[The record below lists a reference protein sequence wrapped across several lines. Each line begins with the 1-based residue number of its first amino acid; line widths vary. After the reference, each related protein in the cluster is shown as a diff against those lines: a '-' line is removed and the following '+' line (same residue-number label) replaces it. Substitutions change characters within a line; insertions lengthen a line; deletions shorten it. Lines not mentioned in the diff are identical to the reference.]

1 MSKDELNFDSEQL
14 EQELA
19 DLAKEL
25 GTKISQLEPAP
36 LRKEFAVE
44 LRASLQTAI
53 NESNQQ
59 EYKAEDLA
67 KENLPAENPENISKT
82 SENIRK
88 ATGEKYNNKQASI
101 LGSIFS
107 GLRVFKRRKVQL
119 TACIL
124 LITFIFGTLFWDGS
138 RFNPVV
144 TPVYAGEIAI
154 NAIETDELGVKT
166 DSAFL
171 ITSKNPLDEKTVKSN
186 LQIEPAFEYS
196 LKKGAGGKEYQIIPQ
211 EELSPDTV
219 YRLSFD
225 PEGKEREN
233 FSWAFQTQSSFQV
246 MRSLPGNITVG
257 VPLDTGI
264 EITFTHE
271 NFDLSKVKE
280 YFQISPQVEGRFE
293 QHKKTLVFVPKQQ
306 LQPATLYTVTLQEG
320 LSLTGS
326 KKTLAEEY
334 SFSFETQGSEEKKFS
349 FEMDNNLVEFS
360 TSEAPFFSA
369 YFPAEGKV
377 PPAVISLY
385 RYPNNQDFSQALAKK
400 DEFPTWSYYTRRNYR
415 EDLSG
420 LTKYAEYKKD
430 FLSVDRWSHYLI
442 FPEKLPNGYYVAEIA
457 VEDVIQQVW
466 FQVTDLAVYLVQ
478 DEEKNLFWVNDLK
491 TKSPVAGA
499 TVDLEQGKRSYK
511 GNEQGVVIAEFAKE
525 KGAQG
530 TSEQG
535 KGGYVNTAAPQN
547 YAVVKKDG
555 QEIVVPIF
563 AHQQGSEPGPIESRD
578 YWKYLYLDRE
588 LFKPGDM
595 VNFWGVLAPRKGA
608 EPLRE
613 VVVELM
619 SSGSNYYGRGE
630 EAPILSQKVRLKE
643 EIFTGGLEL
652 PILRPGYYY
661 LRVKSGETTFLSRG
675 FSVQTYQKPAYKI
688 SVEPEKKAIFAGE
701 KVDFLAEAAFFEGTP
716 VPKVSIN
723 YSIWEQQGTVN
734 TNDQGVATIPFVAMI
749 NTDDYDYYYGN
760 AYRSF
765 YLGVNAALPEAGEIS
780 TSSNVLVFASKVF
793 LEGEVKREGNGFVLS
808 EQLSHVNL
816 EKVNQGEYPERDN
829 FVSGPAAGYPIKG
842 KVIQE
847 KWKKVEE
854 GRERY
859 NFITKKVEKTYY
871 YEYYTE
877 QIGEFAVVTDE
888 QGKVTYQGDY
898 NLDPE
903 GSYYLELMAQ
913 DQEGR
918 QLKKRMQIFRNSG
931 DHNYYNRYYRLQT
944 EKEGEKFIPGDKVTL
959 NFTENEQTMDTRMQG
974 YLFYQGLKTIDT
986 YKVSDQSQYT
996 FNFTEE
1002 YIPNINVGAVYF
1014 DGIAYREAYPTIVPY
1029 DPASEELKVT
1039 IETDQKEYR
1048 PKDKVKLSLLVTD
1061 QQGKPVQAKVNLN
1074 LVDEALYSM
1083 VDQNVD
1089 ILSRLYTD
1097 YLRLYIRTRASH
1109 VHPEFGGGAEQGGE
1123 GEGER
1128 KDFFDTVL
1136 FTTVETNG
1144 RGRASAEF
1152 TLPDNLTSWR
1162 LTYHGVTSDLQV
1174 ASGTAQIPVRLP
1186 FFVEMVCKETYLTG
1200 DTPVIVVRS
1209 YGEKVGTNAPVS
1221 YEMTLTTPTGE
1232 KITQKAQGQVA
1243 AGTDWQLSALQ
1254 AGKYK
1259 LTVEGKAGEYRD
1271 KLSYEFA
1278 VVASFLERSM
1288 TTHQVL
1294 KGNPKLAGGSVE
1306 PTTVVFSDYE
1316 KSQYLRGLYS
1326 LAWQNGGR
1334 LEQKLA
1340 SREARKLLT
1349 QYFSEGKEIIAGD
1362 EEESLLIYQQYDGG
1376 VGILPYAES
1385 ELALT
1390 ALVASVGSNDFDY
1403 GAMSGYFYNRM
1414 EKGEVVGE
1422 DLTLA
1427 LWGLG
1432 ALGEP
1437 VLIEI
1442 NKYLEQEDLSPSE
1455 KVHLAL
1461 ALLDIGDGA
1470 YAYQVYVELLEQ
1482 YGENL
1487 GNSLRM
1493 NVGRDQ
1499 DEIITATTQMALLA
1513 ARLDAPEKNRLYQ
1526 YVLENPGTEILNN
1539 LEQLQI
1545 LKYNLQYM
1553 KNVPVCF
1560 TYELNGKKEKKELE
1574 GRETFTI
1581 TLLPQDL
1588 AKLKFSEIKG
1598 KIGVMTAYSESYAQ
1612 EDIADR
1618 DDLQVSRTYLVNQ
1631 KKTTTFE
1638 RGDLVEVVLNYEI
1651 KDLAPGGS
1659 YELVDI
1665 LPAGLSYVQR
1675 PYNRTEKLSVNWRYP
1690 SEVKGQKITFNLWK
1704 EKKTGQ
1710 TEKPRPIVYYAR
1722 VVSPGEFIAQGTLLS
1737 HSKNND
1743 LCILGQEDRVVIK

>member
-1 MSKDELNFDSEQL
+1 MSKDVLNFENELIEL
-14 EQELA
+14 E
-19 DLAKEL
+19 KKL
-25 GTKISQLEPAP
+25 GMKISQLDPAP
-36 LRKEFAVE
+36 LRQEFQE
-44 LRASLQTAI
+44 NLRSSLQTAI
-53 NESNQQ
+53 NASSGHSLTLILE
-59 EYKAEDLA
+59 K
-67 KENLPAENPENISKT
+67 IS
-82 SENIRK
+82 SR
-88 ATGEKYNNKQASI
+88 
-101 LGSIFS
+101 
-107 GLRVFKRRKVQL
+107 LRVFKRRKVQL
-119 TACIL
+119 TAGIL
-124 LITFIFGTLFWDGS
+124 LIAFIFCTLFWDGGG
-138 RFNPVV
+138 FNPVV

-154 NAIETDELGVKT
+154 NALETDELGVKT

-171 ITSKNPLDEKTVKSN
+171 ITSKNPLDEKTVKNN
-186 LQIEPAFEYS
+186 LLIEPAFEYK
-196 LKKGAGGKEYQIIPQ
+196 LKKSAGGKEYQIIPQ
-211 EELSPDTV
+211 KELSSDTV

-225 PEGKEREN
+225 PEGKGREN
-233 FSWAFQTQSSFQV
+233 FSWAFQTQTSFQV
-246 MRSLPGNITVG
+246 MRTLPGNETVG

-264 EITFTHE
+264 EIVFTHE
-271 NFDLSKVKE
+271 NFDLAKVKN

-306 LQPATLYTVTLQEG
+306 LQPATLYTITLQKG
-320 LSLTGS
+320 LALLGS
-326 KKTLAEEY
+326 KETLAEEY
-334 SFSFETQGSEEKKFS
+334 SFSFETKGIEEKKFS

-360 TSEAPFFSA
+360 TSEAPFFSV
-369 YFPAEGKV
+369 YFPSEEQA
-377 PPAVISLY
+377 PPALISLY
-385 RYPNNQDFSQALAKK
+385 RYENNQDFSQALAKK
-400 DEFPTWSYYTRRNYR
+400 DEFPTWSYYTRRNYK

-420 LTKYAEYKKD
+420 LSKYQEYKTD

-442 FPEKLPNGYYVAEIA
+442 FPEKLPGGYYAAEIK

-491 TKSPVAGA
+491 TKGSVPGA
-499 TVDLEQGKRSYK
+499 TVYLEQGERSFE

-525 KGAQG
+525 NSKQEK
-530 TSEQG
+530 SESA
-535 KGGYVNTAAPQN
+535 VNSNVQD
-547 YAVVKKDG
+547 YALVKKDA
-555 QEIVVPIF
+555 QEIVVPVF
-563 AHQQGSEPGPIESRD
+563 ARQQITQSEPQQIQSRD

-619 SSGSNYYGRGE
+619 GSGAAYAAYYNRGE
-630 EAPILSQKVRLKE
+630 KAPILSQKVRLAQE
-643 EIFTGGLEL
+643 VFTGGIEL
-652 PILRPGYYY
+652 PVLSPGYYY
-661 LRVKSGETTFLSRG
+661 LRVRHGETTFLSRG

-688 SVEPEKKAIFAGE
+688 SVKPEKKAIFAGE

-716 VPKVSIN
+716 VPKVSLN
-723 YSIWEQQGTVN
+723 YSIWEQRGTVN
-734 TNDQGVATIPFVAMI
+734 TNAQGLATIPFVATW
-749 NTDDYDYYYGN
+749 NTNDNYYE

-780 TSSNVLVFASKVF
+780 TFSNVLVFASKVF
-793 LEGEVKREGNGFVLS
+793 LEGEVKRDGNGFVLS
-808 EQLSHVNL
+808 GLLSHVNL
-816 EKVNQGEYPERDN
+816 DKINQGEYPERDN
-829 FVSGPAAGYPIKG
+829 FVSSPAAGYSLKG

-847 KWKKVEE
+847 KWEKVEDGGE
-854 GRERY
+854 IY
-859 NFITKKVEKTYY
+859 NYITKKVEKRYY
-871 YEYYTE
+871 YEYSTQE
-877 QIGEFAVVTDE
+877 IGEFAVVTDKK
-888 QGKVTYQGDY
+888 GKVHYQGNY

-903 GSYYLELMAQ
+903 GSYYLELTAQ

-918 QLKKRMQIFRNSG
+918 QSKRRLHIFQNSDNHG
-931 DHNYYNRYYRLQT
+931 YYHKYYRLQT
-944 EKEGEKFIPGDKVTL
+944 SPDGEKYIPGDKVKL
-959 NFTENEQTMDTRMQG
+959 NFTENEQAMTSRKQG
-974 YLFYQGLKTIDT
+974 YLFYQGQKIIDT
-986 YKVSDQSQYT
+986 YQVSDQSQYT

-1002 YIPNINVGAVYF
+1002 CIPNLNVGAVYF
-1014 DGIAYREAYPTIVPY
+1014 DGMAFHEAYPTIVPY
-1029 DPASEELKVT
+1029 DPASKELKVT

-1048 PKDKVKLSLLVTD
+1048 PQDKVKLSILVTD

-1083 VDQNVD
+1083 VDQQAD

-1097 YLRLYIRTRASH
+1097 YLHLAVRTRASH

-1123 GEGER
+1123 GDGER

-1144 RGRASAEF
+1144 RGQASAEF

-1174 ASGTAQIPVRLP
+1174 ASGIYQIPVRLP
-1186 FFVEMVCKETYLTG
+1186 FFVEMVYKETYLAG
-1200 DTPVIVVRS
+1200 DTPVIVVRA
-1209 YGEKVGTNAPVS
+1209 YGEKVAANTPVS
-1221 YEMTLTTPTGE
+1221 YELTLTSPAGE
-1232 KITQKAQGQVA
+1232 QIVQKRQGQVA
-1243 AGTDWQLSALQ
+1243 AGTDWRLPVLQ
-1254 AGKYK
+1254 VGNYK
-1259 LTVEGKAGEYRD
+1259 LTVEGKAGKYGD
-1271 KLSYEFA
+1271 KLSYEFT
-1278 VVASFLERSM
+1278 VLDSFLERSL

-1294 KGNPKLAGGSVE
+1294 TEKTKLKGAAVE
-1306 PTTVVFSDYE
+1306 PSTVVFSDYE
-1316 KSQYLRGLYS
+1316 KSQYLQGLYS

-1349 QYFSEGKEIIAGD
+1349 QYFSADKNYFAGD
-1362 EEESLLIYQQYDGG
+1362 EEENLLIYQQYDGG

-1385 ELALT
+1385 ELPLT

-1403 GAMSGYFYNRM
+1403 GAIAGYFYNRL
-1414 EKGEVVGE
+1414 EKGEAAGA

-1442 NKYLEQEDLSPSE
+1442 NKYLEQEDLSPAE

-1470 YAYQVYVELLEQ
+1470 YAYQVYAELLEQ

-1493 NVGRDQ
+1493 NIGRDQ

-1513 ARLDAPEKNRLYQ
+1513 TRLEAPEKNRLYQ
-1526 YVLENPGTEILNN
+1526 YVLENSGTEILNN

-1553 KNVPVCF
+1553 ENVPVSF
-1560 TYELNGKKEKKELE
+1560 TYELNGKKEKKELK
-1574 GRETFTI
+1574 GRETL
-1581 TLLPQDL
+1581 TLTVLPQDL
-1588 AKLKFSEIKG
+1588 AQLKFREITG
-1598 KIGVMTAYSESYAQ
+1598 KVGVMTAYNRPYDQ
-1612 EDIADR
+1612 EDIARR
-1618 DDLQVSRTYLVNQ
+1618 DDLQVNRIYVVNKQ
-1631 KKTTTFE
+1631 KTTTLE

-1651 KDLAPGGS
+1651 KNLAPGGS

-1665 LPAGLSYVQR
+1665 LPAGLSYVER
-1675 PYNRTEKLSVNWRYP
+1675 PYNRTANLSVNWSNP
-1690 SEVKGQKITFNLWK
+1690 AEVKGQKITFNVWK
-1704 EKKTGQ
+1704 EKKKNEQ

-1743 LCILGQEDRVVIK
+1743 ICILGQEDRVVIK